1 MLSFVPVFPI
11 RFVLTLAMV
20 TTLRPLSSSIVFAFW
35 QWIIEIWSQCF
46 YLGHYSNYN
55 PWNTLIQQQPP
66 VPRSYPAHFLA
77 EFKHVTGAL

>member
-20 TTLRPLSSSIVFAFW
+20 TTLRLLSSSIVFAFR

-46 YLGHYSNYN
+46 YLGHYSNYSPGN
-55 PWNTLIQQQPP
+55 NTLIHTTAT
-66 VPRSYPAHFLA
+66 RS
-77 EFKHVTGAL
+77 